1 MTEEEKK
8 AIEKLKS
15 YKELFSKGYC
25 KDCNELCAIDN
36 FPSKDLENNIDTLL
50 NLIEKLQKENE
61 ELKEDNLGIR
71 EENIKLVNCHISY
84 ERYTGL
90 DFLLPDKFKYAIPK
104 DKIREIIIE
113 ELPDDDIC
121 KSCERYDVNG
131 ILIKQKLIKVLEE

>member
-8 AIEKLKS
+8 AIETLQYLCS
-15 YKELFSKGYC
+15 DDC
-25 KDCNELCAIDN
+25 INKDII
-36 FPSKDLENNIDTLL
+36 KTIVK
-50 NLIEKLQKENE
+50 LIEKLQKENE

-104 DKIREIIIE
+104 DKIREKLEKIEKEKIQYYDAGQPLIYMLLKNQLKSLIE
-113 ELPDDDIC
+113 E
-121 KSCERYDVNG
+121 E
-131 ILIKQKLIKVLEE
+131 

>member
-8 AIEKLKS
+8 AIETLQYLCS
-15 YKELFSKGYC
+15 DDC
-25 KDCNELCAIDN
+25 INKDII
-36 FPSKDLENNIDTLL
+36 KTIVK
-50 NLIEKLQKENE
+50 LIEKLQKENE

-104 DKIREIIIE
+104 DKIRAEIE
-113 ELPDDDIC
+113 EIRNMKVDGD
-121 KSCERYDVNG
+121 RAVTAVNFSIQ
-131 ILIKQKLIKVLEE
+131 ILKELLEEG

>member
-8 AIEKLKS
+8 AIETLQYLCS
-15 YKELFSKGYC
+15 DDC
-25 KDCNELCAIDN
+25 INKDII
-36 FPSKDLENNIDTLL
+36 KTIVK
-50 NLIEKLQKENE
+50 LIEKLQKENE

-104 DKIREIIIE
+104 DKIREKIKELEKQSE
-113 ELPDDDIC
+113 EIKNFYKGTYACLDEYLNA
-121 KSCERYDVNG
+121 KSKIQGYNE
-131 ILIKQKLIKVLEE
+131 LLEEG

>member
-8 AIEKLKS
+8 AIETVDKIIKRMEENEKYLNKQKS
-15 YKELFSKGYC
+15 Y
-25 KDCNELCAIDN
+25 
-36 FPSKDLENNIDTLL
+36 LEGLL
-50 NLIEKLQKENE
+50 ADKINKIIKLQKENE

-104 DKIREIIIE
+104 DKIKEKIKELEQQKDLFFEKTIIQGRIDLLK
-113 ELPDDDIC
+113 EL
-121 KSCERYDVNG
+121 
-131 ILIKQKLIKVLEE
+131 LEEE